1 MTTQKGSRKL
11 QFLVGFSP
19 EMTHQQKVEKL
30 IETLE
35 KQGIK
40 VRGRSNGHNFSKSPD
55 TPSSRHSQTTKEG

>member
-1 MTTQKGSRKL
+1 MTTHKGSRKL

-30 IETLE
+30 IGVLE

-40 VRGRSNGHNFSKSPD
+40 VKGRSNGHNFSASPD
-55 TPSSRHSQTTKEG
+55 TPSSHHPQNVKED

>member
-19 EMTHQQKVEKL
+19 EMTREQKVEKL

-40 VRGRSNGHNFSKSPD
+40 VQGRSNGHNFGTSPD
-55 TPSSRHSQTTKEG
+55 TPSSQHPQNPKEG